1 MEIYS
6 FQLFSVNTQE
16 LTHVENI
23 AELETKGSEER

>member
-16 LTHVENI
+16 LIHVENT
-23 AELETKGSEER
+23 AELETKESEKR